1 WKHPGFLK
9 LRVNELIKIPPNVHL
24 ALNRHMAKLFQ
35 ERTDVPSAWPI
46 MKKNICP
53 KCGCIYCLNC
63 LDSLEKE
70 PDGGD
75 FLVDIKP
82 NQELRKLVSTT
93 KELEPQLQTALLV
106 NPRMWKLHIKS
117 LCFPFTMDMTLDV
130 DRANNLLV
138 FSDDHRSV
146 GCGKIKQYQPLQHE
160 RLALAL
166 CVLGSSRFTS
176 NRHYWDVVVGTS
188 TEWDLGTCRESVH
201 QGGWIQLTTDLGF
214 WTINLRADGC
224 FSAST
229 MPQTPLTV
237 DPKLCHVSIVLV
249 TGLGNIS
256 FFHVENESHPFTFMG
271 VLGVLSICPLMNLG
285 VSSFLAPM
293 GKQDKPPQQR
303 NMDRR

>member
-1 WKHPGFLK
+1 
-9 LRVNELIKIPPNVHL
+9 
-24 ALNRHMAKLFQ
+24 MAKLFQ

-46 MKKNICP
+46 MKKTICP

-70 PDGGD
+70 PDGET
-75 FLVDIKP
+75 FWCLVCSMFYKKEKKKDIKP

-106 NPRMWKLHIKS
+106 NPRMWK
-117 LCFPFTMDMTLDV
+117 FTMDMTLDV

-146 GCGKIKQYQPLQHE
+146 GCGKIKQHQPLQHE

-176 NRHYWDVVVGTS
+176 NRHYWYVVVGTS
-188 TEWDLGTCRESVH
+188 TEWDLGKCRESVH

-271 VLGVLSICPLMNLG
+271 VLAEGSLAHFFAPSIPPNGNQGVLSICPLMNLG
-285 VSSFLAPM
+285 VSSFLALM